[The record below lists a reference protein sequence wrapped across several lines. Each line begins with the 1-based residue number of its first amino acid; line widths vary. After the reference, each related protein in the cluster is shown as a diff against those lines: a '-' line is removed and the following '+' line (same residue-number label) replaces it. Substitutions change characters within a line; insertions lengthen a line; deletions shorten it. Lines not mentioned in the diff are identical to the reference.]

1 MLDRCRMANWLE
13 PFIKNS
19 PITSQEAL
27 ADLIGVSRA
36 TVNRLAN
43 DHSRLK
49 RDRAEELAIHL
60 GVTPDDLMLNRLPWE
75 ARTSP
80 PTNDA
85 VKRGLPLG
93 SAIVVATVEA
103 GAWREVDE
111 FDQSDPE
118 WVAVPPDDKYP
129 DATQDVYNVAG
140 DSMNALEPHP
150 ITPGSRIVA
159 VRYDE
164 IASRS
169 PLRDGLV
176 VVVQR
181 SRNGGHE
188 RELTVKQVAW
198 FDDRIEFQP
207 RSTNPKHKPIV
218 VEHDNWEDNG
228 VQVAIVGLVRDIIHR
243 LPG

>member
-1 MLDRCRMANWLE
+1 MANWLD
-13 PFIKNS
+13 PFIRNS
-19 PITSQEAL
+19 SVPSQEAL

-43 DHSRLK
+43 DHSKLK
-49 RDRAEELAIHL
+49 RDRAELIARHL
-60 GVTPDDLMLNRLPWE
+60 GVTTEDLMLNRLPWE
-75 ARTSP
+75 AKTSGSP
-80 PTNDA
+80 DGDGA
-85 VKRGLPLG
+85 VRGRPLG

-150 ITPGSRIVA
+150 ITPGSRVVA

-164 IASRS
+164 IAARA

-181 SRNGGHE
+181 SRYDGQE

-218 VEHDNWEDNG
+218 VEHDKWEDNG
-228 VQVAIVGLVRDIIHR
+228 IEVAIVGLVRDIIHR

>member
-1 MLDRCRMANWLE
+1 MANWLE

-19 PITSQEAL
+19 PIASQEAL

-43 DHSRLK
+43 DHSKLK
-49 RDRAEELAIHL
+49 RDRAALMAEHL
-60 GVTPDDLMLNRLPWE
+60 GVSTEDLMLNRLPWE
-75 ARTSP
+75 AKTSATP
-80 PTNDA
+80 EPDG
-85 VKRGLPLG
+85 VQRGRSLG

-111 FDQSDPE
+111 FDQSSPE

-140 DSMNALEPHP
+140 DSMNALQPHP
-150 ITPGSRIVA
+150 ITPGSRVVA

-181 SRNGGHE
+181 SRNGGQE

-228 VQVAIVGLVRDIIHR
+228 VEVAIVGLVRDIIHR
-243 LPG
+243 LAG

>member
-1 MLDRCRMANWLE
+1 MANWLE

-19 PITSQEAL
+19 PVPSQEAL

-43 DHSRLK
+43 DHSKLK
-49 RDRAEELAIHL
+49 RDRAELMAKHL
-60 GVTPDDLMLNRLPWE
+60 GVTAEDLMLNRLPWE
-75 ARTSP
+75 AKTSAP
-80 PTNDA
+80 PDA
-85 VKRGLPLG
+85 DGVKRGNPLG

-140 DSMNALEPHP
+140 DSMNALQPHP

-159 VRYDE
+159 VRYEE
-164 IASRS
+164 IAARA

-188 RELTVKQVAW
+188 REITVKQVAW

-207 RSTNPKHKPIV
+207 RSTNPKHKPII

-228 VQVAIVGLVRDIIHR
+228 VEVAIVGLVRDIIHR

>member
-1 MLDRCRMANWLE
+1 MANWLE

-19 PITSQEAL
+19 QVASQEAL

-43 DHSRLK
+43 DHSKLK
-49 RDRAEELAIHL
+49 SDRAKLMAPHL
-60 GVTPDDLMLNRLPWE
+60 GVTAEDLMLNRLPWE
-75 ARTSP
+75 AKTSP
-80 PTNDA
+80 PPELDS
-85 VKRGLPLG
+85 VKRGSPLN

-111 FDQSDPE
+111 LDQSAPE
-118 WVAVPPDDKYP
+118 WVAVPPDQKYP
-129 DATQDVYNVAG
+129 DATQDVYDVAG
-140 DSMNALEPHP
+140 DSMNKLEPHP
-150 ITPGSRIVA
+150 ITPGSRVVA
-159 VRYDE
+159 LRYDE
-164 IASRS
+164 IAARS

-181 SRNGGHE
+181 SRNGGQE
-188 RELTVKQVAW
+188 REITIKQVAW

-218 VEHDNWEDNG
+218 VEHDSWDDNG
-228 VQVAIVGLVRDIIHR
+228 VEVSIVGLVRDIIHR

>member
-1 MLDRCRMANWLE
+1 MANWLE

-19 PITSQEAL
+19 PLASQEAL
-27 ADLIGVSRA
+27 ADKLGVSRA

-43 DHSRLK
+43 DHSKLK
-49 RDRAEELAIHL
+49 RDRAEEMAVHL
-60 GVTPDDLMLNRLPWE
+60 NVTADDLMLNRLPWE
-75 ARTSP
+75 AKTSP
-80 PTNDA
+80 PPAAGDVLKGRA
-85 VKRGLPLG
+85 LS

-111 FDQSDPE
+111 FDQSEPE
-118 WVAVPPDDKYP
+118 WVAVPPDAKYP
-129 DATQDVYNVAG
+129 DATQDVYEVSG
-140 DSMNALEPHP
+140 DSMNDLKPHP
-150 ITPGSRIVA
+150 ITPGSRVVA
-159 VRYDE
+159 LRYAE
-164 IASRS
+164 IEKRS

-181 SRNGGHE
+181 SRNGGQE
-188 RELTVKQVAW
+188 REISIKQVAW

-218 VEHDNWEDNG
+218 VQHDSWEDNG
-228 VQVAIVGLVRDIIHR
+228 VEIAVVGLVRDIIHR

>member
-1 MLDRCRMANWLE
+1 MKWWQRL
-13 PFIKNS
+13 
-19 PITSQEAL
+19 QEAIDELGWSKAELQRRSGISYDSINKYLRGEVDNPRGNVLDKL
-27 ADLIGVSRA
+27 AQTIGRPALWLREGIEVGGEITRS
-36 TVNRLAN
+36 
-43 DHSRLK
+43 
-49 RDRAEELAIHL
+49 
-60 GVTPDDLMLNRLPWE
+60 
-75 ARTSP
+75 ARPS
-80 PTNDA
+80 
-85 VKRGLPLG
+85 
-93 SAIVVATVEA
+93 SAAAFVATVEA

-164 IASRS
+164 IANRS

-181 SRNGGHE
+181 SRNGGQE

-198 FDDRIEFQP
+198 FEDRIEFQP

-228 VQVAIVGLVRDIIHR
+228 VEVAIVGLVRDIIHR

>member
-1 MLDRCRMANWLE
+1 MANWLD

-19 PITSQEAL
+19 KVPSQEAL

-43 DHSRLK
+43 DHSKLK
-49 RDRAEELAIHL
+49 RDRAEVMAPHL
-60 GVTPDDLMLNRLPWE
+60 GVTADDLMLNRLPWE
-75 ARTSP
+75 AKTSTSP
-80 PTNDA
+80 TTDEVQRATRPPGTA
-85 VKRGLPLG
+85 PLV
-93 SAIVVATVEA
+93 AIVEA

-111 FDQSDPE
+111 LDQEDPE
-118 WVAVPPDDKYP
+118 WVTVPADDKFP
-129 DATQDVYNVAG
+129 DATQRVYDVSG
-140 DSMNALEPHP
+140 DSMNRLEPHP

-159 VRYDE
+159 VDYDE

-169 PLRDGLV
+169 PLRDKLV
-176 VVVQR
+176 VVIQR
-181 SRNGGHE
+181 SRNGGQE
-188 RELTVKQVAW
+188 RELSVKQVAW

-207 RSTNPKHKPIV
+207 RSSNPKHKAIV

-228 VQVAIVGLVRDIIHR
+228 VEVAIVGLVRDIIHR

>member
-1 MLDRCRMANWLE
+1 MANWLE

-19 PITSQEAL
+19 PVASQEAL
-27 ADLIGVSRA
+27 ADLLGVSRA

-43 DHSRLK
+43 DHSKLK
-49 RDRAEELAIHL
+49 RDRAELMAPHL
-60 GVTPDDLMLNRLPWE
+60 GVTAEDLMLNRLPWE
-75 ARTSP
+75 AKTSAP
-80 PTNDA
+80 PDGEHIR
-85 VKRGLPLG
+85 RGLPLG

-140 DSMNALEPHP
+140 DSMNALQPHP
-150 ITPGSRIVA
+150 ITPGSRVVA
-159 VRYDE
+159 IRYDE
-164 IASRS
+164 IASRA

-181 SRNGGHE
+181 SRNGGQE

-218 VEHDNWEDNG
+218 VEHDSWEDNG
-228 VQVAIVGLVRDIIHR
+228 VEVAIVGLVRDIIHR

>member
-1 MLDRCRMANWLE
+1 MANWLE

-19 PITSQEAL
+19 PLASQEAL

-43 DHSRLK
+43 DHSKLK
-49 RDRAEELAIHL
+49 RDRAQLMAPHL
-60 GVTPDDLMLNRLPWE
+60 GVSAEDLMLNRLPWE
-75 ARTSP
+75 AKTSAP
-80 PTNDA
+80 PEHDE
-85 VKRGLPLG
+85 VKRGRPLN

-111 FDQSDPE
+111 LDQSSPE
-118 WVAVPPDDKYP
+118 WVAVPPDEKYP

-140 DSMNALEPHP
+140 DSMNALQPHP
-150 ITPGSRIVA
+150 ITPGSRVVA
-159 VRYDE
+159 LRYDE
-164 IASRS
+164 IAARS

-181 SRNGGHE
+181 TRNGGHE
-188 RELTVKQVAW
+188 REITIKQVAW

-207 RSTNPKHKPIV
+207 RSSNPKHKPIV
-218 VEHDNWEDNG
+218 IEHDSWEDNG
-228 VQVAIVGLVRDIIHR
+228 VEVAIVGLVRDIIHR

>member
-1 MLDRCRMANWLE
+1 MANWLA
-13 PFIKNS
+13 PFIENS
-19 PITSQEAL
+19 SVPSQEAL

-43 DHSRLK
+43 DHAKLK
-49 RDRAEELAIHL
+49 RDRAELMAPHL
-60 GVTPDDLMLNRLPWE
+60 GVSAEDLMLNRLPWE
-75 ARTSP
+75 AKTSAP
-80 PTNDA
+80 PDGDS
-85 VKRGLPLG
+85 VRRGLPLG

-140 DSMNALEPHP
+140 DSMNALQPHP
-150 ITPGSRIVA
+150 ITPGSRVVA

-164 IASRS
+164 IAARA

-181 SRNGGHE
+181 SRNGGQE

-228 VQVAIVGLVRDIIHR
+228 VEVAIVGLVRDIIHR

>member
-1 MLDRCRMANWLE
+1 MANWLD

-19 PITSQEAL
+19 PVASQEAL

-43 DHSRLK
+43 DHSKLK
-49 RDRAEELAIHL
+49 RDRAEEIARHL
-60 GVTPDDLMLNRLPWE
+60 GVTADDLMLNRLPWE

-80 PTNDA
+80 PSEDS
-85 VKRGLPLG
+85 VKPGRQLG

-181 SRNGGHE
+181 SRNGGQE

-218 VEHDNWEDNG
+218 VEHDSWEDNG
-228 VQVAIVGLVRDIIHR
+228 VEVAIVGLVRDIIHR

>member
-1 MLDRCRMANWLE
+1 MANWLA
-13 PFIKNS
+13 PFIENS
-19 PITSQEAL
+19 SVPSQEAL

-43 DHSRLK
+43 DHSKLK
-49 RDRAEELAIHL
+49 RDRAELMAPHL
-60 GVTPDDLMLNRLPWE
+60 GVSAEDLMLNRLPWE
-75 ARTSP
+75 AKTSAP
-80 PTNDA
+80 PDSDS
-85 VKRGLPLG
+85 VRRGLPLG

-140 DSMNALEPHP
+140 DSMNALQPHP
-150 ITPGSRIVA
+150 ITPGSRVVA
-159 VRYDE
+159 ARYDE
-164 IASRS
+164 IAARA

-181 SRNGGHE
+181 SRNGGQE

-228 VQVAIVGLVRDIIHR
+228 VEVAIVGLVRDIIHR

>member
-1 MLDRCRMANWLE
+1 MANWLE

-19 PITSQEAL
+19 PIASQEAL

-43 DHSRLK
+43 DHSKLK
-49 RDRAEELAIHL
+49 RDRAALMAEHL
-60 GVTPDDLMLNRLPWE
+60 GVSTEDLMLNRLPWE
-75 ARTSP
+75 AKTSATP
-80 PTNDA
+80 EPDG
-85 VKRGLPLG
+85 VQRGRSLG

-111 FDQSDPE
+111 FDQSSPE

-140 DSMNALEPHP
+140 DSMNALQPHP
-150 ITPGSRIVA
+150 ITPGSRVVA

-181 SRNGGHE
+181 SRNGGQE

-218 VEHDNWEDNG
+218 VEHDTWEDNG
-228 VQVAIVGLVRDIIHR
+228 VEVAIVGLVRDIIHR